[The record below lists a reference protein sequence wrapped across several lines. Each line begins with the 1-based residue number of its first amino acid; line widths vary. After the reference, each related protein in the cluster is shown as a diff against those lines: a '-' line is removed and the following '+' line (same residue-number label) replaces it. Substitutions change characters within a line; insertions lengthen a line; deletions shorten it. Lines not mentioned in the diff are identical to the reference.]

1 MLTNLER
8 NIMIQIKRVVTTNAD
23 LIQRLSYVDD
33 DIEDWKLWHPGLHL
47 PLTAYNT
54 LPQCPSQKIKYLI
67 PC

>member
-33 DIEDWKLWHPGLHL
+33 DIED
-47 PLTAYNT
+47 
-54 LPQCPSQKIKYLI
+54 
-67 PC
+67 